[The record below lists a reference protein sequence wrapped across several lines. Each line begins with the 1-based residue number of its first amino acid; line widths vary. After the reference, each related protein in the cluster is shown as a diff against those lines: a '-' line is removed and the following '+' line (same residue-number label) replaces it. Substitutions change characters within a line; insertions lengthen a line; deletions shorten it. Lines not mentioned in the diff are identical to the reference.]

1 MRLSRR
7 GLLALLRSKL
17 FRAAVSIILI
27 AVLLASVDIGELAET
42 LGSVAPGLLALAVL
56 VFLVTNMTSVFKWRK
71 VIQAQGASVSWPY
84 LTSVFYM
91 GLFFNNF
98 LPTNFGGDLVR
109 IYKLSRA
116 TGNTVDAT
124 SSVVLDRASSTFA
137 LLMIALG
144 AALLELRRLGTTLA
158 LTILGMF
165 VVFLL
170 LIGLFASERTAR
182 RLARFPVLRAD
193 PFGMRRH
200 LKDFYMSVNQFRD
213 QKKTMAAVLAL
224 SIVYQALYVVSV
236 NLLALSLDIHLPV
249 AFYFLFIPIVLA
261 VGMVPLSLNGLGVRE
276 GAWVLLFTQ
285 AGVPAAEALSMSV
298 LNTLMITAVSMVGGI
313 FYLMDP
319 SLPEPESADK
329 SPPQPLSTS
338 EPVPAEQPPLE
349 PRGEVAGAE

>member
-1 MRLSRR
+1 MSLSRS
-7 GLLALLRSKL
+7 GLLAVLRSKL
-17 FRAAVSIILI
+17 FRTAVSILLI
-27 AVLLASVDIGELAET
+27 AVLLATVDLGELAET
-42 LGSVAPGLLALAVL
+42 LRSVAPGLLALAVL
-56 VFLVTNMTSVFKWRK
+56 VFLVTNMTSVLKWRM
-71 VIQAQGASVSWPY
+71 VIKAQGTSVSWPY
-84 LTSVFYM
+84 LTSIFYM

-137 LLMIALG
+137 LLMIAMV
-144 AALLELRRLGTTLA
+144 AALLELRRLGTGLA

-182 RLARFPVLRAD
+182 RLARFPLLRAD
-193 PFGMRRH
+193 PFGIRRH
-200 LKDFYMSVNQFRD
+200 LRDFYMSVNQFRD
-213 QKKTMAAVLAL
+213 QKKTMALVMGL
-224 SIVYQALYVVSV
+224 SVIYQALYVVSV

-249 AFYFLFIPIVLA
+249 SFYFLFIPIVLA
-261 VGMVPLSLNGLGVRE
+261 VGMAPISLNGLGVRE

-313 FYLMDP
+313 FYLQDP
-319 SLPEPESADK
+319 SLPEPAGM
-329 SPPQPLSTS
+329 
-338 EPVPAEQPPLE
+338 EPVMPETGGTESQVADTAPLE
-349 PRGEVAGAE
+349 PRAKVVGIE